1 MTHTILILQLTIALT
16 LQSGACRNNKMNNN
30 QRSEPPKNAVSA
42 TPTPQTSNSRVATGT
57 WSGPNISMEVTESG
71 ARVEFVCAHGT
82 MGEPL
87 ILKDGRFT
95 VPGTFVRERGG
106 PTREGESEKGTP
118 VQYRGEFDGERL
130 TLTFSVAGD
139 GSDAETFS
147 LTRGTHGRLIKC
159 K

>member
-1 MTHTILILQLTIALT
+1 
-16 LQSGACRNNKMNNN
+16 MNNN

-82 MGEPL
+82 IGEPL

-95 VPGTFVRERGG
+95 VAGTFVRERGG
-106 PTREGESEKGTP
+106 PTREGDSEKGTP
-118 VQYRGEFDGERL
+118 VKYRGEFDGERI
-130 TLTFSVAGD
+130 TLTFYLAGD
-139 GSDAETFS
+139 DSGTETFS

>member
-1 MTHTILILQLTIALT
+1 
-16 LQSGACRNNKMNNN
+16 
-30 QRSEPPKNAVSA
+30 
-42 TPTPQTSNSRVATGT
+42 
-57 WSGPNISMEVTESG
+57 MEVTESG

-82 MGEPL
+82 MAEPL

-106 PTREGESEKGTP
+106 STREGQSEKGLP
-118 VQYRGEFDGERL
+118 VTYRGEFDGERI
-130 TLTFSVAGD
+130 TLTFSLASD
-139 GSDAETFS
+139 SSDAETFS

>member
-1 MTHTILILQLTIALT
+1 
-16 LQSGACRNNKMNNN
+16 
-30 QRSEPPKNAVSA
+30 
-42 TPTPQTSNSRVATGT
+42 
-57 WSGPNISMEVTESG
+57 MEVTESG

-82 MGEPL
+82 MAEPL

-106 PTREGESEKGTP
+106 PTREGQSEKGLP
-118 VQYRGEFDGERL
+118 VTYRGEFDGERI
-130 TLTFSVAGD
+130 TLTFSLASD
-139 GSDAETFS
+139 SSDAETFS

>member
-1 MTHTILILQLTIALT
+1 
-16 LQSGACRNNKMNNN
+16 MNNN
-30 QRSEPPKNAVSA
+30 QRSEPPKNASTA
-42 TPTPQTSNSRVATGT
+42 TTPQTSNSRVATGT
-57 WSGPNISMEVTESG
+57 WSGPNISLEVTESG

-82 MGEPL
+82 MDEPL

-118 VQYRGEFDGERL
+118 VKYRGEFDGERL

-147 LTRGTHGRLIKC
+147 LTRGTQGRLIKC